1 MHDKGCVSV
10 VIPVWNL
17 WEMTEACLRSLAE
30 HSAGE
35 NMQVVVVDNHSTD
48 ATATELAP
56 LGESLFGASF
66 KAVRMPENVGFA
78 RGCNA
83 GAQAADGD
91 LLFFLNNDTTLSPRW
106 LPPLREAMAD
116 PRLGA
121 VGPLLLYPNGTVQH
135 CGIYVTPFNT
145 VGHLYEHLPGTF
157 AAARNNHPLQA
168 ITGAAIM
175 LRKVDFEACGAFH
188 EAYRNGF
195 EDIDLCFALRAR
207 GFKLRVEARS
217 VICHHTSCTPGRFAH
232 DVENS
237 AVLMQRIG
245 GALRPDEHMLV
256 SLDGYCLHI
265 GPSLT
270 TWVELPDERQRR
282 LNEEFGH
289 AAFDSAACQA
299 MLHREPLWLDGWLL
313 LAGHHAAG
321 GDLSAAMDSLNRCL
335 RIMPSP
341 KVYGQLLK
349 LARSVNLSEDILVD
363 LEAER
368 VGRDKAVAKIR
379 VQQARRAAYT
389 RGDAALAQLLGDWL
403 VQYAS

>member
-1 MHDKGCVSV
+1 MHDSGCVSV
-10 VIPVWNL
+10 IIPVWNL
-17 WEMTEACLRSLAE
+17 WDMTEACLRSLAA

-48 ATATELAP
+48 ATATELVP

-66 KAVRMPENVGFA
+66 KAVRMSENVGFA

-83 GAQAADGD
+83 GARAADGD
-91 LLFFLNNDTTLSPRW
+91 LLFFLNNDTTLTPRW

-116 PRLGA
+116 PKVGA
-121 VGPLLLYPNGTVQH
+121 VGPLLLYPDGTVQH

-157 AAARNNHPLQA
+157 AAARKNHPLQA

-175 LRKVDFEACGAFH
+175 LRKADFEACGAFH

-195 EDIDLCFALRAR
+195 EDIDLCFTLRAR

-217 VICHHTSCTPGRFAH
+217 VIYHHTSRTPGRFAH

-237 AVLMQRIG
+237 AVLVQRIG
-245 GALRPDEHMLV
+245 AAMRPDEHMLV
-256 SLDGYCLHI
+256 SLDGHRLCI
-265 GPSLT
+265 GPSLA
-270 TWVELPDERQRR
+270 TWVELPEDRQRR
-282 LNEEFGH
+282 LTEEFGGP
-289 AAFDSAACQA
+289 AFDSAACQA
-299 MLHREPLWLDGWLL
+299 MLLREPLWLDGWLL
-313 LAGHHAAG
+313 LAAHQERA
-321 GDLSAAMDSLNRCL
+321 GDLSAAMDTLNRCL

-341 KVYGQLLK
+341 KVYLQMLQ
-349 LARSVNLSEDILVD
+349 LARSAGLAEDMLAE

-368 VGRDKAVAKIR
+368 VGRDLAVAKVR
-379 VQQARRAAYT
+379 VQQARRAAYA

-403 VQYAS
+403 VQYAA

>member
-1 MHDKGCVSV
+1 MHDSSCVSV
-10 VIPVWNL
+10 IIPVWNL

-48 ATATELAP
+48 ATDTDLAP
-56 LGESLFGASF
+56 LGESLFGPSF
-66 KAVRMPENVGFA
+66 KAVRMDENVGFA

-83 GAQAADGD
+83 GARAADGE
-91 LLFFLNNDTTLSPRW
+91 LLFFLNNDTTLTPRW

-116 PRLGA
+116 PRVGA
-121 VGPLLLYPNGTVQH
+121 VGPLLLYPDGTVQH

-157 AAARNNHPLQA
+157 AAARKNHPLQA

-175 LRKVDFEACGAFH
+175 LRKTDFEACGSFH

-195 EDIDLCFALRAR
+195 EDIDLCFSLRAR
-207 GFKLRVEARS
+207 GQKLRVEGRS
-217 VICHHTSCTPGRFAH
+217 VIHHHTSRTPGRFAH

-245 GALRPDEHMLV
+245 AAMRPDEHILA
-256 SLDGYCLHI
+256 SLDGYRLCI
-265 GPSLT
+265 GPSLV
-270 TWVELPDERQRR
+270 TWAELPAERQQR
-282 LNEEFGH
+282 LNEEFGG
-289 AAFDSAACQA
+289 AAFDRTACQA
-299 MLHREPLWLDGWLL
+299 LLHREPLWLDGWLL
-313 LAGHHAAG
+313 LAMHHEAA
-321 GDLSAAMDSLNRCL
+321 GDLSAAMETLNRCL

-341 KVYGQLLK
+341 KVYGQLLQ
-349 LARSVNLSEDILVD
+349 LARNAHLAEEMLVD

-368 VGRDKAVAKIR
+368 VGRDIGVAKIR
-379 VQQARRAAYT
+379 VQQARRAAYA

-403 VQYAS
+403 VQYAA